1 MALFKP
7 KEEHNHHGG
16 IQKIYQF
23 QNGMGA
29 SVVKHEA
36 SYGGDKGLWELAVLD
51 KAGDL
56 CYTTP
61 ITTNVLGHQN
71 DEDIQNVLMEISK
84 L

>member
-7 KEEHNHHGG
+7 KKEHKMNGG

-23 QNGMGA
+23 ENGMGA
-29 SVVKHEA
+29 SVVRHNG
-36 SYGGDKGLWELAVLD
+36 SYGGDRGLWELAVLD
-51 KAGDL
+51 QAGDL
-56 CYTTP
+56 DYSTP
-61 ITTNVLGHQN
+61 ITNDVLGHQN